1 MKTPVRSGLAIVV
14 AAAVSA
20 LGATSAGA
28 SEIYTYTGNYF
39 TSADAP
45 YSTSDYLTISLTFS
59 APLGDNFS
67 LAYVTPTSYSLSNGL
82 ITITNTN
89 DLPAPNGY
97 QTPFF
102 ALSTD
107 STGAILNW
115 EIGDI
120 QAGPGQ
126 SIYSYNLAPGQ
137 LGATNGDVVDL
148 TQLYP
153 QDYFDQ
159 AFVDASGSWTA
170 NPLLPAAVPGPVAG
184 AGLPGLVFAGGGFLA
199 WWRRKRPDTGNLAT
213 A

>member
-1 MKTPVRSGLAIVV
+1 MKMSKRAGLAVVV

-20 LGATSAGA
+20 WSVTVANASAV
-28 SEIYTYTGNYF
+28 YTYAGNNF

-45 YSTSDYLTISLTFS
+45 YSTSDYLTISLTLS

-107 STGAILNW
+107 SNGNILNW
-115 EIGDI
+115 GIGDI

-148 TQLYP
+148 TQYFP
-153 QDYFDQ
+153 QDYSDQ
-159 AFVDASGSWTA
+159 ASVDDAGTWTT
-170 NPLLPAAVPGPVAG
+170 PLLAALPLFAT
-184 AGLPGLVFAGGGFLA
+184 GLGTLGLLG
-199 WWRRKRPDTGNLAT
+199 WRRKRKPDACWLCCLVA
-213 A
+213 